1 MANKI
6 EQFLAKSKEVT
17 IVLEDDEGNLREEK
31 VVVRP
36 RNTKHNLE
44 LARFII
50 GVMQEGDRVSKMD
63 LGSGDVVDQIM
74 GLLEDKLKELIKL
87 IAPDVKEEWIDQAF
101 LESWAEVL
109 NAYIDINFRSL
120 VKGFKKAFQAV
131 GGKK

>member
-1 MANKI
+1 MGKKI
-6 EQFLAKSKEVT
+6 DQFLAKSKEVT

-36 RNTKHNLE
+36 RNTKHNLK

-50 GVMQEGDRVSKMD
+50 GVMQEGDRLSKMD
-63 LGSGDVVDQIM
+63 LGSENLVDQIM
-74 GLLEDKLKELIKL
+74 GLLEDKLKELIQL

-109 NAYIDINFRSL
+109 NAYIDINFRGL
-120 VKGFKKAFQAV
+120 AKGFQKAFQTV

>member
-17 IVLEDDEGNLREEK
+17 IVLEDDNGELREEK

-36 RNTKHNLE
+36 RNTKHNLK

-74 GLLEDKLKELIKL
+74 SLLEDKLKELIKL

-120 VKGFKKAFQAV
+120 VKGFQKAFQAV